1 MAMKLRRILLVGLL
15 AGYGFSLQAE
25 TLTLKDGYPSTYRV
39 KKGDTLW
46 DISAH
51 FLRSPWL
58 WPKLW
63 QANPQVANPHLI
75 YPGDLLTLI
84 WVNGQPRLVRE
95 SPADKTVHLAP
106 RVRIEPAVPTIS
118 FSSIA
123 GFTDSHHMVAPQS
136 MEGAPYILGD
146 EDGREVMVT
155 GSRIYVR
162 GALDEDGVYGV
173 YRPGE
178 VILDRDS
185 DEPLGQRSALVGTLK
200 VTSRQQ
206 GMALA
211 EVTSMKQE
219 MRQGDK
225 VLPLSSDESIA
236 VFYYPRPGPVLTQ
249 SHVVTMGR
257 EGTAAGRN
265 GVVFINKGLRE
276 GVQSGDLYSVLKPG
290 PAIYDGSGYHAGQ
303 LEYADLASVYQRLT
317 GPAEQLPAKPI
328 ARLMVFKVY
337 DKLSAALVLD
347 SEDIVRVGYPVG
359 RVQDAGPGS

>member
-15 AGYGFSLQAE
+15 AGCGFNLQAE

-63 QANPQVANPHLI
+63 QANPQVDNPHLI

-95 SPADKTVHLAP
+95 PVADKTVHLSP
-106 RVRIEPAVPTIS
+106 RVRVEPAVPTIS

-123 GFTDSHHMVAPQS
+123 GFTDSHQMVAPRS
-136 MEGAPYILGD
+136 LDGAPYILGD
-146 EDGREVMVT
+146 EDGREMMVT
-155 GSRIYVR
+155 GNRVYVR
-162 GALDEDGVYGV
+162 GELNQDEIYGV

-178 VILDRDS
+178 VIQDRDS
-185 DEPLGQRSALVGTLK
+185 GEPLGQRSALVGTLR
-200 VTSRQQ
+200 VTSRQL
-206 GMALA
+206 GMTLA
-211 EVTSMKQE
+211 EITSMKQE

-225 VLPLSSDESIA
+225 VLPLSSEESIA
-236 VFYYPRPGPVLTQ
+236 VFFYPRPGPELAH

-257 EGTAAGRN
+257 EGSSAGKHN
-265 GVVFINKGLRE
+265 VVYINKGLRD
-276 GVQSGDLYSVLKPG
+276 GVQSGDLFSVLKPG
-290 PAIYDGSGYHAGQ
+290 PAVYDGTGFHAGK
-303 LEYADLASVYQRLT
+303 LAYADTASVYQRLT
-317 GPAEQLPAKPI
+317 GTAEQLPAKPI
-328 ARLMVFKVY
+328 ARVMVFKVY
-337 DKLSAALVLD
+337 DRLSAALILD
-347 SEDIVRVGYPVG
+347 SEDMVRIGYSVGQ
-359 RVQDAGPGS
+359 VQDAGAGS